1 MAKVTASASKKSQA
15 SEEIGIG
22 SISAVLDSPSPIT
35 EEHRH
40 RMISEAAYYLAE
52 RREFE
57 QGYQKED
64 WAEAEAEIDRI
75 LDTQNELGSPAE

>member
-1 MAKVTASASKKSQA
+1 
-15 SEEIGIG
+15 
-22 SISAVLDSPSPIT
+22 
-35 EEHRH
+35 
-40 RMISEAAYYLAE
+40 MISEAAYYLAE

-75 LDTQNELGSPAE
+75 LDTQNESGSRAE